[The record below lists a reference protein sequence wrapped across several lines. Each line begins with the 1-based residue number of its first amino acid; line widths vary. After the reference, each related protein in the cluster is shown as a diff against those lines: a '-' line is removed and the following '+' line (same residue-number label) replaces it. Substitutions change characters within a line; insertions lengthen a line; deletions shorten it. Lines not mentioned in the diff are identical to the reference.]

1 MISVRNV
8 VKRYGSK
15 VALNKV
21 SLEVNK
27 GKIVSLIGPNG
38 AGKTTLIRILLTLI
52 KPDGGEV
59 EILGKNPF
67 KYKGVFREVG
77 YVQEIPNYPPFLTA
91 KQLLELSAKIKGI
104 NKDQVKRVLEL
115 VEMENSSNTPI
126 IKYSKGMVQ
135 RIAIAEALLG
145 DPSVLILDEPYMGV
159 DPIFSLKFRD
169 ILTNLKKEGI
179 SILMTSHE
187 MEEVKK
193 LSDYIYMIYRGEIIF
208 QGSVEDMVKKF
219 LGIQVIVETS
229 DVNEA
234 KRLLQDIN
242 YVTNVYEEGENKL
255 VIKML
260 EDRRE
265 ELLKSM
271 ILNGIRVKG
280 YYLDLDIE
288 EAYKRA
294 LKSV

>member
-234 KRLLQDIN
+234 KRLLQNIN

>member
-242 YVTNVYEEGENKL
+242 YVTNVYEEVLN
-255 VIKML
+255 
-260 EDRRE
+260 
-265 ELLKSM
+265 EL
-271 ILNGIRVKG
+271 
-280 YYLDLDIE
+280 
-288 EAYKRA
+288 
-294 LKSV
+294 

>member
-1 MISVRNV
+1 
-8 VKRYGSK
+8 RYGSK

>member
-1 MISVRNV
+1 VRNV
-8 VKRYGSK
+8 VKRYGNK

-21 SLEVNK
+21 SLEANK

-67 KYKGVFREVG
+67 KYKVVFREVG

-91 KQLLELSAKIKGI
+91 KQLLELSARIKGI
-104 NKDQVKRVLEL
+104 DKDQVKRVLEL
-115 VEMENSSNTPI
+115 VEMENFSNIPI

-169 ILTNLKKEGI
+169 ILINLKKEGV

-219 LGIQVIVETS
+219 LGIQVIVETN
-229 DVNEA
+229 DIKEA
-234 KRLLQDIN
+234 KRLLQDMN

-255 VIKML
+255 VVKML
-260 EDRRE
+260 EDKRE

-294 LKSV
+294 LKNV

>member
-8 VKRYGSK
+8 VKRYGNK

-21 SLEVNK
+21 SLEANK

-67 KYKGVFREVG
+67 KYKVVFREVG

-91 KQLLELSAKIKGI
+91 KQLLELSARIKGI
-104 NKDQVKRVLEL
+104 DKDQVKRVLEL
-115 VEMENSSNTPI
+115 VEMENFSNIPI

-169 ILTNLKKEGI
+169 ILINLKKEGV

-219 LGIQVIVETS
+219 LGIQVIVETN
-229 DVNEA
+229 DIKEA
-234 KRLLQDIN
+234 KRLLQDMN

-255 VIKML
+255 VVKML
-260 EDRRE
+260 EDKRE

-294 LKSV
+294 LKNV